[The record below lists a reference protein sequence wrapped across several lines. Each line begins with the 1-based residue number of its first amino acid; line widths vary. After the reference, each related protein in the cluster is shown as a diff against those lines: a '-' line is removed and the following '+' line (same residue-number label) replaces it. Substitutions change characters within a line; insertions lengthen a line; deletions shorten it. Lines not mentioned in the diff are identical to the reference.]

1 MRAWN
6 APSLPQLA
14 DRGPVPALF
23 DSRTR
28 DLQRLPEG
36 RRKSVAVRDI
46 GWMVQELRVSLFAQ
60 RLGTARTVS
69 PQRIKKAID
78 KLK

>member
-1 MRAWN
+1 
-6 APSLPQLA
+6 
-14 DRGPVPALF
+14 
-23 DSRTR
+23 
-28 DLQRLPEG
+28 
-36 RRKSVAVRDI
+36 
-46 GWMVQELRVSLFAQ
+46 MVQELRVSLFAQ